1 MFDIPELSSAPPDVV
16 ESELS
21 EVLPNTK
28 LNLKSESTHEVER
41 EEDLPTIVTASIIV
55 LGSLVTFLLAVILV
69 ILYFRY
75 QKRTRRQPL
84 KENNRFAA
92 VKFCLSSGGYFPGTE
107 GRASSITRTNCG
119 GI

>member
-1 MFDIPELSSAPPDVV
+1 MFVIPELSSAPPDVV

-55 LGSLVTFLLAVILV
+55 LGSLVTLLLAVIIV

-75 QKRTRRQPL
+75 QNRRRRPTL
-84 KENNRFAA
+84 KAINRF
-92 VKFCLSSGGYFPGTE
+92 CY
-107 GRASSITRTNCG
+107 
-119 GI
+119 